1 MVATNAHPTEGPLHF
16 VEAADLMINR
26 SWMAQRPHAL
36 AWCSFTEA
44 ADMRSSISTIAALL
58 PILLAGQQTVTGSF
72 LHDGILRDYRL
83 YIPAAY
89 VPGTAVPLVFN
100 LHGYSS
106 DNAQQ
111 EFYGDFRPIADTAH
125 FLIVHPNGTIDG
137 TGNRFWNTFGASA
150 VDDLGYLVA
159 LLDTLSAHYAIDP
172 DRVYSTG
179 MSNGGFMSHDLACYA
194 SDRFAAIASVT
205 GTMTYPHMTGCAAT
219 HPMPV
224 MQIHGTA
231 DPTVNYNGGSGLVPV
246 EDLVLDWAQFNNCI
260 QPPVITPVPN
270 TVLTDSCTAEHWVYG
285 SGDAGSTVELFKVL
299 GGGHTWPGANV
310 TIGVTN
316 QDMDASIEIWRFFS
330 RYRLDDL
337 QAGMDAMHDDGSF
350 IAAIEPSS
358 NAVLIRFARSGM
370 RSITLCDAL
379 GRVISSARTAG
390 TELLLPVRS
399 SGVVLVIVE
408 EEGLRQV
415 ERLVLN

>member
-1 MVATNAHPTEGPLHF
+1 
-16 VEAADLMINR
+16 
-26 SWMAQRPHAL
+26 
-36 AWCSFTEA
+36 
-44 ADMRSSISTIAALL
+44 MRSSLATFSALL
-58 PILLAGQQTVTGSF
+58 PVLLAGQQTITGSF
-72 LHDGILRDYRL
+72 LHNGILRDHRL

-106 DNAQQ
+106 DNVQQ

-159 LLDTLSAHYAIDP
+159 LLDTISTHYTVDP
-172 DRVYSTG
+172 NRIYSTG
-179 MSNGGFMSHDLACYA
+179 MSNGGFMSHELACYA

-205 GTMTYPHMTGCAAT
+205 GTMIYPHMTGCAAT
-219 HPMPV
+219 HPTPV

-231 DPTVNYNGGSGLVPV
+231 DPTVNYYGGSGLVPV
-246 EDLVLDWAQFNNCI
+246 EELVLTWAQFNNCI
-260 QPPVITPVPN
+260 LPPMIAPVPN
-270 TVLTDSCTAEHWVYG
+270 TVLTDGCTAEHWVYG

-316 QDMDASIEIWRFFS
+316 QDMDASNEIWRFFS
-330 RYRLDDL
+330 RYRLDEL
-337 QAGMDAMHDDGSF
+337 QAGIDAMDEDVSF
-350 IAAIEPSS
+350 MAATEPSS

-379 GRVISSARTAG
+379 GRAISSARTADR
-390 TELLLPVRS
+390 EIRLQARS
-399 SGVVLVIVE
+399 PGLVLVIVE
-408 EEGLRQV
+408 EEGR
-415 ERLVLN
+415 RLVKRIVLP